1 MKRFT
6 FVTLA
11 LTAVIA
17 FLVGAIVAGGISR
30 SAVSAGVAGRPA
42 ARPGLMSTMPAHAGS
57 GAAPARGGRKAAGGA
72 AGQPFLIHPTVRGT
86 SALAATVTAPGAD
99 PEAGSSSTSMA
110 AS

>member
-30 SAVSAGVAGRPA
+30 SAVSAGV
-42 ARPGLMSTMPAHAGS
+42 
-57 GAAPARGGRKAAGGA
+57 
-72 AGQPFLIHPTVRGT
+72 
-86 SALAATVTAPGAD
+86 
-99 PEAGSSSTSMA
+99 
-110 AS
+110 